1 MERISKN
8 RKWNTKRSL
17 AAGVITLVACA
28 VSLGMGRYVIAP
40 GNVVWAICDGLTGSE
55 TVSETVRHVVC
66 FVRVPRILGALVCGA
81 GLAVAGAGFQAV
93 FANPLA
99 TPDTLGVGNAA
110 SFGAVAAIL
119 AGAGRTGIQSSA
131 LAFGLFSVC
140 LVYLFAGRGG
150 EQKVLRLVL
159 SGMVVGAFF
168 SSMVSFA
175 KYVADPQDELPS
187 ITYWLLGSLKN
198 MSWPLFLSGAGWI
211 IAGIIVLVLLRWKL
225 DALMLSEEEIRS
237 FGISVRGLSLL
248 VIAASSAITAAV
260 VSMCGQIGWIGL
272 LIPHLCRMLYGG
284 SNKDVIPPSIAYGAL
299 FLLITDTAAR
309 CITASEIPAAILTS
323 LIGAPLFLFLLAR
336 TGGLQ
341 T

>member
-1 MERISKN
+1 MARISKN

-28 VSLGMGRYVIAP
+28 VSLGMGRYGIAP
-40 GNVVWAICDGLTGSE
+40 GNVMRAICDVLTGSE

-66 FVRVPRILGALVCGA
+66 FVRVPRIFGALLCGA

-119 AGAGRTGIQSSA
+119 MGAGRTGIQSSA
-131 LAFGLFSVC
+131 LVCGLFSVC
-140 LVYLFAGRGG
+140 LVYLFAGRDG

-175 KYVADPQDELPS
+175 KYAADPQDELPS

-211 IAGIIVLVLLRWKL
+211 FVGIIVLVLLRWKL

-284 SNKDVIPPSIAYGAL
+284 SNKDVIPSSIAYGAL
-299 FLLITDTAAR
+299 FLLVTDTAAR

-336 TGGLQ
+336 TGGLR